1 MLALETVSSR
11 SFSLSAMCVGSL
23 SVDQQRHTRK
33 VGPNREAVLN
43 RRRESVL
50 FVVVRRDI
58 KQRERKRQTLFTFS
72 RSTLFQLPLLCVSL
86 ISYHLEN
93 RITPAN
99 DVIDQLREKTFFC
112 FLFSSLLLSFFFYYF
127 FFFSGVLKEV
137 KFKLSSAN
145 ILRQENLQRH

>member
-99 DVIDQLREKTFFC
+99 DVIDQLRENFLLFFV
-112 FLFSSLLLSFFFYYF
+112 FFFAPLVFFLLF
-127 FFFSGVLKEV
+127 FFFFRV
-137 KFKLSSAN
+137 F
-145 ILRQENLQRH
+145 

>member
-99 DVIDQLREKTFFC
+99 DVIDQLREKTLFC

-127 FFFSGVLKEV
+127 FFFGCFKRGEV
-137 KFKLSSAN
+137 
-145 ILRQENLQRH
+145 

>member
-127 FFFSGVLKEV
+127 FFFGCFKRGEV
-137 KFKLSSAN
+137 
-145 ILRQENLQRH
+145 